1 MKKKQKMRVKRRRTR
16 VRSVS
21 FLDIEGNAE
30 ARDTLFMQETRDALA
45 NQVQSP
51 LDRLIE
57 EEEVSEEQKRAIQM
71 LRRLRRYAKYA
82 RLTPKQRQAYELFFI
97 TKRSDMTLRK
107 LAKKLKISPSSVWA
121 RINGAIMR
129 LEKVKQRQEEGRKL
143 RDVLDGVLYAG
154 KLKKV
159 FRLYFDRG
167 WPPQAVAKSLH
178 CNLSTIYSNIR
189 LIRHLGEA
197 YSHPKKRL

>member
-1 MKKKQKMRVKRRRTR
+1 MKKKRKRVKRPRTR

-21 FLDIEGNAE
+21 FLGIEGNAE
-30 ARDTLFMQETRDALA
+30 ARDTLFMRETRDALA

-57 EEEVSEEQKRAIQM
+57 EEEVSEEQKRAIQT

-82 RLTPKQRQAYELFFI
+82 RLTPKQKQAYELFFI
-97 TKRSDMTLRK
+97 TKRSNMTLRK
-107 LAKKLKISPSSVWA
+107 LAKKLKISPSSAWA
-121 RINGAIMR
+121 RINGAITR
-129 LEKVKQRQEEGRKL
+129 LEKVKQRQEEGRQL
-143 RDVLDGVLYAG
+143 RNVLDGVLYAG

-189 LIRHLGEA
+189 LIRHLGDA
-197 YSHPKKRL
+197 YSHPKKRI